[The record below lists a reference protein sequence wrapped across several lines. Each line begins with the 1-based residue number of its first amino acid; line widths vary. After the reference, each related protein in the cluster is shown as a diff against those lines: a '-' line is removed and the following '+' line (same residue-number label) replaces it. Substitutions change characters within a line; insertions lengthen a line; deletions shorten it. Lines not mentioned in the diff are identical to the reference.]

1 MFWHDVGESIL
12 YDALGTKV
20 SWKAFVR
27 AFSLV
32 SSRAFVIDVFH
43 GYVSLFP
50 VRWAFCQPA
59 FPSYPLPITTVV
71 CMSQPPPILFAR
83 PSFSPPHNFFQH
95 RL

>member
-12 YDALGTKV
+12 YDALGAKV

-43 GYVSLFP
+43 GYVSLFLFVGRSVNLRFRP
-50 VRWAFCQPA
+50 I
-59 FPSYPLPITTVV
+59 PLPTTTVV

>member
-12 YDALGTKV
+12 YDALGTKI

-59 FPSYPLPITTVV
+59 FPSYSSSDHHSRLHVSTSPH
-71 CMSQPPPILFAR
+71 
-83 PSFSPPHNFFQH
+83 SFRSPVF
-95 RL
+95 